1 MSDKLQNTL
10 WPGERLTRAFER
22 VILSAVQLLLMVLI
36 LLAVLDLGYLL
47 WHGATTQLASID
59 TVGELQKAQQR
70 GFAGVLLVLIGLELL
85 ETIRAYLHDHH
96 VRLEVVLIVAII
108 AVGRH
113 VIQLDFEH
121 LSGMSLL
128 GIAALMLALVAGYF
142 LVRRSAA
149 LRHEGAPSKSAPSK
163 SDPNPEEIQ
172 Q

>member
-1 MSDKLQNTL
+1 VNATSDRLPNTL
-10 WPGERLTRAFER
+10 WLGERLTRAFER
-22 VILSAVQLLLMVLI
+22 GVLSAVQLLLMVLI

-47 WHGATTQLASID
+47 WHGATTQLASIE
-59 TVGELQKAQQR
+59 TVGELQKALQR
-70 GFAGVLLVLIGLELL
+70 SFAGVLLVLIGLELL

-121 LSGMSLL
+121 LSGTSLL

-142 LVRRSAA
+142 LVRRAA
-149 LRHEGAPSKSAPSK
+149 VARREDASSKT
-163 SDPNPEEIQ
+163 DPNPEEIQ